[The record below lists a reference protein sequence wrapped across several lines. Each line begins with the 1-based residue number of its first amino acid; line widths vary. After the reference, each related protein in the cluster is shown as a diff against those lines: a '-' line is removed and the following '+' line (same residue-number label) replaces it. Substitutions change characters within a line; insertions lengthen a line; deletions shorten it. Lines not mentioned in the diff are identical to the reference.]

1 MKTRGLFLPTF
12 AQPKHPIDFNRA
24 VEMSKN
30 YPHEQSLGMPATM
43 IDCNA
48 VFSAVLII

>member
-1 MKTRGLFLPTF
+1 MKTRGLFLSTF
-12 AQPKHPIDFNRA
+12 AQLNCPIDFNRT
-24 VEMSKN
+24 VETSKN